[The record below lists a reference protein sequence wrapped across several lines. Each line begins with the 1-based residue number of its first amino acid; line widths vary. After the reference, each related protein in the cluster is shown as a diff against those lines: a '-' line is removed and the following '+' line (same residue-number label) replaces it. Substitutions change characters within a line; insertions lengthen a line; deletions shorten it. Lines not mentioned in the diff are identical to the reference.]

1 MGSAVTQQSRVKL
14 KMGFF
19 DRVKDHGERV
29 KGVVSET
36 VGNGGG

>member
-1 MGSAVTQQSRVKL
+1 MGSAVTRQSRVKL

-19 DRVKDHGERV
+19 DRVGERV